1 MEQTCRLPSL
11 SCLLLRSNLA
21 LDTFEVL
28 VSLLKV
34 SELLDLKLWKKGI
47 DRDIVF
53 PLAASSARTLRN
65 RLRLDAVWWA
75 GSSLL
80 NWVVDRYKEAMFHCS
95 LCPRIGWHSGQHLPC
110 YLLDG
115 LIGRPHLDLLEHEFT
130 DYSAH
135 VAPLTVLFDALFI
148 WLLWSV
154 NKIHFNYHCNF

>member
-65 RLRLDAVWWA
+65 RLRLDAV
-75 GSSLL
+75 
-80 NWVVDRYKEAMFHCS
+80 
-95 LCPRIGWHSGQHLPC
+95 
-110 YLLDG
+110 
-115 LIGRPHLDLLEHEFT
+115 
-130 DYSAH
+130 
-135 VAPLTVLFDALFI
+135 
-148 WLLWSV
+148 
-154 NKIHFNYHCNF
+154 